1 MDRDGVAAMHR
12 AYAVAMAWPSPSPPT
27 GWKKTER
34 NEKREESKW
43 PPARLTA
50 FLQDPRRAGGCNKK
64 ENSDLREKKEER
76 RVKREERDTHDR
88 DERVEGGNCSVLEWR
103 DGTERVGP

>member
-1 MDRDGVAAMHR
+1 MEENR
-12 AYAVAMAWPSPSPPT
+12 
-27 GWKKTER
+27 
-34 NEKREESKW
+34 EKREESKW

-50 FLQDPRRAGGCNKK
+50 FLQDPGRASGCKK
-64 ENSDLREKKEER
+64 ESDLREKKEER

-88 DERVEGGNCSVLEWR
+88 DERVEGGNGSVPEWR